1 MLDVMMYEEFIA
13 MGVLVCRQSEH
24 SVLTSTV
31 VKADLV
37 MLRAKVLH
45 VIIV

>member
-31 VKADLV
+31 DLV
-37 MLRAKVLH
+37 VLRAKVLH